1 MYTTKTADR
10 EQVLKAVAATHRAM
24 ERHACSKSQ
33 FKFKCFSC
41 GEMINRGDNITRC
54 MKETTGMTLRYR
66 GAGGECGLTM
76 AESAF
81 YQAETGKDMW
91 VHIGCNPCYWDK
103 GFDNGDE
110 SSPPGLR
117 GVPTEWG
124 CKVDREFED
133 WTSGPGGE
141 SWLIM
146 GVPYFLKVKGYPKE
160 KSMKSRIIH
169 AVTRFQ
175 ALWRGYI
182 YKKAYPI
189 ARLDAIATRVL
200 NEAGLEDED
209 WTQNLI
215 RSLASGVEANW
226 LQSGEGGCGQEVPD
240 LITKRQ
246 QTCWEEEWR
255 QNNGMERWL
264 WSGEGGYHVGDH
276 IEVLFNENQQTEALY
291 SGEIIEVQYRGSMST
306 KIKVKF
312 HYDGEVRNY
321 TGEKFNLLKRE
332 GEQHK
337 RKVGIEAN
345 FTGRIFTNLRSK
357 KKKKKKKKKKEKQ
370 DDEGNLFL
378 LDY

>member
-41 GEMINRGDNITRC
+41 GEMINRGDKITRC
-54 MKETTGMTLRYR
+54 IKETAGMTLRYR

-76 AESAF
+76 AETAF
-81 YQAETGKDMW
+81 YQAETGKNMW
-91 VHIGCNPCYWDK
+91 VHIGCNPCYWDE

-141 SWLIM
+141 VWINNVDL
-146 GVPYFLKVKGYPKE
+146 FLKIKGYPKE
-160 KSMKSRIIH
+160 KSMRARIIQ

-182 YKKAYPI
+182 YKKAFSI
-189 ARLDAIATRVL
+189 ALQQQREYLAAHW
-200 NEAGLEDED
+200 LEFQKNITQKKQK
-209 WTQNLI
+209 TQN
-215 RSLASGVEANW
+215 
-226 LQSGEGGCGQEVPD
+226 
-240 LITKRQ
+240 
-246 QTCWEEEWR
+246 
-255 QNNGMERWL
+255 
-264 WSGEGGYHVGDH
+264 
-276 IEVLFNENQQTEALY
+276 
-291 SGEIIEVQYRGSMST
+291 
-306 KIKVKF
+306 
-312 HYDGEVRNY
+312 
-321 TGEKFNLLKRE
+321 
-332 GEQHK
+332 
-337 RKVGIEAN
+337 
-345 FTGRIFTNLRSK
+345 
-357 KKKKKKKKKKEKQ
+357 
-370 DDEGNLFL
+370 DECNLFL

>member
-1 MYTTKTADR
+1 MYTTTTATR

-41 GEMINRGDNITRC
+41 GEMINRGDKITRC

-66 GAGGECGLTM
+66 GAGGECGLTI
-76 AESAF
+76 AETTF

-133 WTSGPGGE
+133 WTSRPGSE
-141 SWLIM
+141 VWINNVDL
-146 GVPYFLKVKGYPKE
+146 FLKIKGYPNE
-160 KSMKSRIIH
+160 KSMRARIIQ

-189 ARLDAIATRVL
+189 ALQQRAH
-200 NEAGLEDED
+200 
-209 WTQNLI
+209 I
-215 RSLASGVEANW
+215 RY
-226 LQSGEGGCGQEVPD
+226 QELLRTSPH
-240 LITKRQ
+240 I
-246 QTCWEEEWR
+246 
-255 QNNGMERWL
+255 
-264 WSGEGGYHVGDH
+264 GDH
-276 IEVLFNENQQTEALY
+276 IEVLFNANQQTESLY
-291 SGEIIEVQYRGSMST
+291 SGEVIEVQYRGSMST

-312 HYDGEVRNY
+312 HYDGEVRKY
-321 TGEKFNLLKRE
+321 TQEKFNLLKRE
-332 GEQHK
+332 GEHHK
-337 RKVGIEAN
+337 KKVGIEAK
-345 FTGRIFTNLRSK
+345 FIGKITTSHYI
-357 KKKKKKKKKKEKQ
+357 KKKKKEKQ
-370 DDEGNLFL
+370 DDEGDLFL